1 MVERKLSLETKT
13 RILSDTLNKLTKLK
27 RHNKR
32 KINDSSVKNDEVS
45 QKVKR
50 LAQVL
55 GVNVTSGP
63 GSDLSYKLL
72 RRYIKN

>member
-32 KINDSSVKNDEVS
+32 KINDSSVKNDEIS